1 MKDEMTFNLRTEAAP
16 LIWIDGAYRPGT
28 FINAAAIFIMLL
40 LTSVMGRTV
49 CLAAE
54 PNAHHDLS
62 IELNPQEK
70 RLHAV
75 DEITI
80 AKSPVDRLDFN
91 LTRRAKNLG
100 VAVNGRPRIVDFKDG
115 RLCVRLAGFGFPS
128 YTLIGGTVLRLP
140 FIIHTSLG
148 HEIAHCWWGNGVLVD
163 DDGGNWSETLTTYV
177 ADYLYQEKKSEIDGS
192 KKQKSTANSLVKMNC

>member
-1 MKDEMTFNLRTEAAP
+1 MKDEMRFNLRTEAAP
-16 LIWIDGAYRPGT
+16 LIWIDGAHRPGT
-28 FINAAAIFIMLL
+28 FIKAAAIFIMLL

-62 IELNPQEK
+62 VELNPQEK
-70 RLHAV
+70 SLRAV
-75 DEITI
+75 DEMTI

-115 RLCVRLAGFGFPS
+115 RLCVGLAGFGFPS

-163 DDGGNWSETLTTYV
+163 DDGGNWSEALTTYV